1 MPDMDLITISR
12 TLAQEVDALRF
23 APPVAYTYNPLN
35 YARQPH
41 EMYLERYG
49 GGTKDVLLLGMN
61 PGPFGMVQTGVP
73 FGDVNIV
80 REWLGIEAP
89 VERPACEHPKRT
101 VEGFACGRGEV
112 SGQRLWGWARQRFGA
127 PELFFA
133 RFFVV
138 NYCPLAFLEEGGKN
152 RTPDKLPTAERAA
165 LYAPCDAA
173 LRRTVEVLQPQYA
186 IGIGNFALARLRE
199 ALDGYPVTIDS
210 ILHPSPANPQANAG
224 WAEQVEAKL
233 SRLGIL

>member
-1 MPDMDLITISR
+1 MDLITISR

-23 APPVAYTYNPLN
+23 APPVAYTYNPLC

-41 EMYLERYG
+41 EMYLQRYG

-61 PGPFGMVQTGVP
+61 PGPFGMAQTGVP

-89 VERPACEHPKRT
+89 VERPACEHPKRP

-112 SGQRLWGWARQRFGA
+112 SGQRLWGWARQRFGT
-127 PELFFA
+127 PEQFFA

-138 NYCPLAFLEEGGKN
+138 NYCPLAFLEDGGKN
-152 RTPDKLPTAERAA
+152 RTPDKLPVSERNA

-173 LRRTVEVLQPQYA
+173 LRRTVEVLQPKYA

-199 ALDGYPVTIDS
+199 ALAGDHLTIDS

-224 WAEQVEAKL
+224 WAGQVEAKL
-233 SRLGIL
+233 QQLGIL

>member
-1 MPDMDLITISR
+1 MDLITISR
-12 TLAQEVDALRF
+12 TLAEEVDALRF

-41 EMYLERYG
+41 EIYLQRFG

-61 PGPFGMVQTGVP
+61 PGPFGMAQTGVP

-89 VERPACEHPKRT
+89 VERPACEHPKRP
-101 VEGFACGRGEV
+101 VDGFACGRGEV

-127 PELFFA
+127 PEFFFA

-152 RTPDKLPTAERAA
+152 RTPDKLPTTERAA

-173 LRRTVEVLQPQYA
+173 LRRTVEALQPKFT

-224 WAEQVEAKL
+224 WAEQVEEKL